1 MAGSIGQFVRFALV
15 GAANTLLYAALA
27 AGFMNF
33 VAEWPVVANSVAYV
47 LCTLCSFALNTFW
60 SFSSTF
66 SRRALLRFSAVSLAG
81 FVLTVAIAQTVHA
94 LGGHYAL
101 GIAAVVLVVTP
112 LTFSLHRMWT
122 YR

>member
-15 GAANTLLYAALA
+15 GAGNTLLYAALA
-27 AGFMNF
+27 TGFMNF
-33 VAEWPVVANSVAYV
+33 IAPWPVMANSIAYV

-66 SRRALLRFSAVSLAG
+66 SRGTLLRFCAVSLLG

-94 LGGHYAL
+94 LDGHYAV
-101 GIAAVVLVVTP
+101 GIAAIVLVVTP
-112 LTFSLHRMWT
+112 LTFSLHRLWT

>member
-1 MAGSIGQFVRFALV
+1 MGQFVRFALV
-15 GAANTLLYAALA
+15 GAGNTLLYAALA

-33 VAEWPVVANSVAYV
+33 VAAWPVVANSVAYV
-47 LCTLCSFALNTFW
+47 LCTLLSFTLNTFW

-66 SRRALLRFSAVSLAG
+66 SRGALLRFCAVSLLG
-81 FVLTVAIAQTVHA
+81 FALTVAIAQIVHA
-94 LGGHYAL
+94 LGGHYAI

-112 LTFSLHRMWT
+112 LTFSLHRLWT